1 MAGSVIEV
9 AGLPIPDDRPVFLVF
24 LGFHVAAGL
33 WCVVTGALA
42 ASAGK
47 RRGRHP
53 RAGRLYV
60 SGLGV
65 LLASLTVLS
74 ILRWP
79 ATVHLLVIGL
89 VTTAAATVGFLAR
102 RRRWRRWLPVHAVG
116 MSLSYVGLLTG
127 FLVDNGP
134 LLPVWRELPHVLHW
148 TLPTLVGVP
157 LVVRALTGYGRQA
170 ARQRGPATA
179 VPPITGQW

>member
-1 MAGSVIEV
+1 MAGSVIEIG
-9 AGLPIPDDRPVFLVF
+9 GLPIPDDRPVFLAF
-24 LGFHVAAGL
+24 LGVHIVAGL

-53 RAGRLYV
+53 RAGRLDLG
-60 SGLGV
+60 GLFV
-65 LLASLTVLS
+65 LLGSLTVLS

-89 VTTAAATVGFLAR
+89 VSTAAATVGFLAR
-102 RRRWRRWLPVHAVG
+102 RRRWHRWLPLHAVG

-134 LLPVWRELPHVLHW
+134 LLPVWRQLPHVLHW
-148 TLPTLVGVP
+148 TLPTLIGVP
-157 LVVRALTGYGRQA
+157 LLVRAL
-170 ARQRGPATA
+170 ARYRHRAPMAP
-179 VPPITGQW
+179 VRI